1 MSTGADS
8 SSSTIYDLIGVGFGP
23 SNLALSG
30 ALIEKWTTPSS
41 DSEKSFRTV
50 LFLERQPSFQ
60 WHPGMLLPGAQMQ
73 ISFLKDLAMLRS
85 PQSALTFVN
94 YLHSHGRLIAFINR
108 GSFTPSRRE
117 FADYLGWAARYVEE
131 HGVNVNY
138 GQEVVAIEESSDG
151 LINVTSRSI
160 TDGRLSIHIT
170 RNIVL
175 SPGGSA
181 RIPDVVVP
189 LMKKSSI
196 VDRSTLLHSSEYK
209 NRVAKLLQSITSS
222 AEPRPLRIAVIGGGQ
237 SAVEVTMNLRN
248 LLSNIPSGNAGH
260 QVDMLIRKGS
270 LKPSDAS
277 HFSNE
282 IFAPEG
288 TDNWFSTSEQGRE
301 YLMAEYKDTNYSV
314 VNPCTVA
321 ALYEIIYDQKVEET
335 ITARNSGTQKTPG
348 PKINIRSHIH
358 IASLKYDVGSETFTF
373 TLRNALTR
381 EIFEHETYDAIVCAT
396 GYQRHSWIELLSD
409 RLKKRFGIGSCSSTV
424 PIRLVPFAQRATY
437 MVETR
442 DDSSN
447 VCNTP
452 DSTATTP
459 SISSSTENVGQQ
471 QVERVNLYIT
481 RRYRLLP
488 IASSKLESEE
498 TLKARIYIQGLEEAT
513 HGLSDT
519 LLSVVSC
526 RAGEVVDDLLSE
538 D

>member
-1 MSTGADS
+1 MSTGSDS

-30 ALIEKWTTPSS
+30 ALIEKWTTPSN

-73 ISFLKDLAMLRS
+73 ISFLKDLATLRS

-94 YLHSHGRLIAFINR
+94 YLHSHGRLTAFINR

-138 GQEVVAIEESSDG
+138 GQEVVAIDESSDG
-151 LINVTSRSI
+151 LIIVTSRSI
-160 TDGRLSIHIT
+160 TDGRLNIHIT
-170 RNIVL
+170 RNLVL

-181 RIPDVVVP
+181 RIPNVVLP
-189 LMKKSSI
+189 LMNESSI

-209 NRVAKLLQSITSS
+209 NRVAKLLKSITSS
-222 AEPRPLRIAVIGGGQ
+222 TAPRPLRVAVIGGGQ
-237 SAVEVTMNLRN
+237 SAAEVTMNLRN

-270 LKPSDAS
+270 LKPSDDS

-288 TDNWFSTSEQGRE
+288 TGNWFSTSEQGRE

-314 VNPCTVA
+314 VNPCTLA
-321 ALYEIIYDQKVEET
+321 ALHEIIYDQKVEET
-335 ITARNSGTQKTPG
+335 ITARNSGVQKTPG

-358 IASLKYDVGSETFTF
+358 IASLKYDVGSQTFTF

-396 GYQRHSWIELLSD
+396 GYQRHSWIEMLSD
-409 RLKKRFGIGSCSSTV
+409 RLKKRFGIGSCGSDV

-452 DSTATTP
+452 DSIATTP
-459 SISSSTENVGQQ
+459 SISSSTENVSQQ
-471 QVERVNLYIT
+471 EVEPVNLYIT

-488 IASSKLESEE
+488 IASSKIESEE